1 MMKTRSEGREKKR
14 NRKRVTPLNPP
25 TIIKEEEPA
34 LSRKTQVHFDY
45 MINFDAPGINSL

>member
-34 LSRKTQVHFDY
+34 ITEKLKYTL
-45 MINFDAPGINSL
+45 II